1 MTHLDR
7 TGLALTA
14 ASEAAVAAWDAF
26 LDDYCAFRPT
36 VPDRLRTLL
45 EADGAMPLALTV
57 RAALLMLSGKG
68 DLAAVA
74 RKSAAAAVESASG
87 ATRRER
93 LHAEAVAAW
102 SSGDVAA
109 ATARWELALALEPR
123 DLLALK
129 LAQFSHFYAGD
140 TEAMRRSVDGVAD
153 AWDAGVPRYGR
164 YLGVRAFSLEEDGD
178 LDAAEAAGREAVE
191 RGGDDAWAI
200 HAVAH
205 CLETRGAPA
214 EGRRWIDACADGW
227 ADAGTMDGH
236 LRWHRALFDLELDG
250 PDALLERFDD
260 EVRVAD
266 SEEYLDLC
274 NDVAMLQRL
283 ELRGVDVSDRWTRI
297 ADAVELR
304 AGDRLL
310 AFCDAHWALG
320 LAAAGRFE
328 AAGELVDAIRAA
340 GTSERSDADAFRSA
354 ALPLAEG
361 LVALRRGDAE
371 AAFAALWAARD
382 HWHLLGGS
390 RAQRDLF
397 HQLLCAA
404 AARAGE
410 NDVLRRLL
418 RERTAVRPHERPWLE
433 VAA

>member
-1 MTHLDR
+1 MSHHDR
-7 TGLALTA
+7 TGLPVTA
-14 ASEAAVAAWDAF
+14 ASEAAVTAWDAF
-26 LDDYCAFRPT
+26 MDDYAAFRPS
-36 VPDRLRTLL
+36 VPDRLRALL
-45 EADGAMPLALTV
+45 EADGAMPLALSV
-57 RAALLMLSGKG
+57 RAALLMLSGKA
-68 DLAAVA
+68 DLAGHA
-74 RKSAAAAVESASG
+74 RGSAAAAVEAAAG
-87 ATRRER
+87 ATRREQ
-93 LHAEAVAAW
+93 LHAGAVAAW
-102 SSGDVAA
+102 ADGDVAG
-109 ATARWELALALEPR
+109 ATARWELILALEPR

-164 YLGVRAFSLEEDGD
+164 YLGVRAFSLEEDGAIE
-178 LDAAEAAGREAVE
+178 AAEAAGREAVE
-191 RGGDDAWAI
+191 RGADDAWAI

-205 CLETRGAPA
+205 CLETRGAPD
-214 EGRRWIDACADGW
+214 EGRDWIDACAAGW

-236 LRWHRALFDLELDG
+236 LRWHRALFELEIDG
-250 PDALLERFDD
+250 AGAVLERFD
-260 EVRVAD
+260 ETIRIPD

-283 ELRGVDVSDRWTRI
+283 ELRGVDVGDRWTRI

-328 AAGELVDAIRAA
+328 AAGSLLEAMRAA
-340 GTSERSDADAFRSA
+340 SRAPRSDADAYRSGA
-354 ALPLAEG
+354 VPLAEG
-361 LVALRRGDAE
+361 LVAFRRGDAP
-371 AAFAALWAARD
+371 AAFAGLWAARD

-404 AARAGE
+404 ALRAGE
-410 NDVLRRLL
+410 DAVAGRLL
-418 RERTAVRPHERPWLE
+418 RERTATRPHERPWL
-433 VAA
+433 AAAA